1 MLVPFLA
8 LALESAHVSASSH
21 ERCHR
26 YGISAGVTYVIAGI
40 MNDIGTLAFAA
51 LEGFCYHLT
60 YWYEEKKWR

>member
-1 MLVPFLA
+1 MFRLHHTNGATGMAFIA
-8 LALESAHVSASSH
+8 W
-21 ERCHR
+21 
-26 YGISAGVTYVIAGI
+26 VTYVIAGI